1 MIRPRRPVVLVVFDG
16 WGLTES
22 RDRNAIHLARTPVY
36 QDLLDRYPHGALVTS
51 GEEVGLPAGQMGN
64 SEVGHM
70 NLGAGRV
77 VYQDLTRIDRSIRSG
92 AFYGNAALAAAM
104 TRCAGDRHA
113 LHLIGLVSDGGVHS
127 HQRHLV
133 ALLEMA
139 ARLAVARVFVHA
151 ITDGRDTAPTGGS
164 DYVGEVE
171 RAAAALGG
179 ARVASVTGRYYAM
192 DRDRRWGRTE
202 RAYDAIARGRGRE
215 ARAAQTLIAESYRA
229 GVTDEFIEPGVVVA
243 EEGQPV
249 GPIRD
254 DDSVVFFNYRAD
266 RARQMTRALTDADF
280 DGFDRDVHPRAAVT
294 TMTEYDA
301 TFEIP
306 IAFGPEELSG
316 TVAEVLT
323 AHGRTNLRLA
333 ETEKYA
339 HVTYFFNG
347 GEERPYGGEDR
358 ILVPSPKVPTY
369 DLQPEM
375 SAAGITDALVADV
388 DAGRHDVVICNFAN
402 ADMVGH
408 TGSLDAAVAAVS
420 TLDACLAR
428 IVRAVEAVGGC
439 IVLTADHG
447 NAEQMWDRERDQP
460 HTAHT
465 RNPVPVLLIDRTLEG
480 RGHAL
485 RDGSLRDMAPTLLA
499 LAGVPVPPEMTG
511 RDLRTWVDQV
521 SAP

>member
-1 MIRPRRPVVLVVFDG
+1 MNRPRGPVVLVVFDG
-16 WGLTES
+16 WGLSDT
-22 RDRNAIHLARTPVY
+22 RDRNAIRLARTPVY
-36 QDLLDRYPHGALVTS
+36 QELADRYPHAALVTS
-51 GEEVGLPAGQMGN
+51 GEAVGLPAGQMGN

-92 AFYGNAALAAAM
+92 DLFLNPALVAAM
-104 TRCAGDRHA
+104 TRCSGDRHA
-113 LHLIGLVSDGGVHS
+113 LHFVGLVSDGGVHS
-127 HQRHLV
+127 HQQHLI
-133 ALLEMA
+133 ALLDMA
-139 ARLAVARVFVHA
+139 ARLGVARVFVQA
-151 ITDGRDTAPTGGS
+151 ITDGRDSTPTGGR
-164 DYVGEVE
+164 DYVAEVE
-171 RAAAALGG
+171 RAAAARGG

-192 DRDRRWGRTE
+192 DRDRRWDRTE
-202 RAYDAIARGRGRE
+202 RAYNAIVLGRGSE
-215 ARAAQTLIAESYRA
+215 ARDAQALIAESYRA
-229 GVTDEFIEPGVVVA
+229 GVTDEFIEPGVVVTPD
-243 EEGQPV
+243 GRPV
-249 GPIRD
+249 GPVRD

-266 RARQMTRALTDADF
+266 RARQMTRALADAGF
-280 DGFDRDVHPRAAVT
+280 DGFARGAHPRVAVT

-301 TFEIP
+301 TFDLP
-306 IAFGPEELSG
+306 TAFGPEALSG
-316 TVAEVLT
+316 TVAEILT

-347 GEERPYGGEDR
+347 GEERPYGGEER

-408 TGSLDAAVAAVS
+408 TGDLDAAVTAVS

-428 IVRAVEAVGGC
+428 IVRAVDAAGGC
-439 IVLTADHG
+439 VILTADHG

-465 RNPVPVLLIDRTLEG
+465 SNPVPVLLIDRTVAG

-485 RDGSLRDMAPTLLA
+485 RDGSLRDVAPTLLA
-499 LAGVPVPPEMTG
+499 LAGVPAPAEMTG
-511 RDLRTWVDQV
+511 RDLRTWVDREPAQ
-521 SAP
+521 